1 MTAKSELLQ
10 VLQDSSLSKTAMC
23 SDAHAIAR
31 AHKMSTDYICKCHS
45 QAFGE
50 VMKKPES
57 VEAAV
62 RILVDRAFSGLHNEG
77 LEESYDGAVSSNH
90 SSEGGRDD
98 VDQGDADSDDDGAHT
113 GTTAVSTCT
122 CTSKTDFDELSTML
136 RTLVKSFDEERTAA
150 LDREKRLHTQIQEL
164 TREIKQLSTDLND
177 AKIQSALKEDR
188 LTKQLNDMKSRISS
202 PYSNKAI
209 KTAGNLS
216 QNVASSSALK
226 SFSGIVDNN
235 KPLGSSK
242 TYENR
247 QDTTKNHEGL
257 SSAS

>member
-10 VLQDSSLSKTAMC
+10 VLQDSSLSKTTMC

-31 AHKMSTDYICKCHS
+31 AHKMSMDYICKCHS

-77 LEESYDGAVSSNH
+77 LEEPNDGAVSSNH

-98 VDQGDADSDDDGAHT
+98 VDQGDADSNDDGAHT

-136 RTLVKSFDEERTAA
+136 RTLVKSFDEE
-150 LDREKRLHTQIQEL
+150 
-164 TREIKQLSTDLND
+164 
-177 AKIQSALKEDR
+177 
-188 LTKQLNDMKSRISS
+188 
-202 PYSNKAI
+202 
-209 KTAGNLS
+209 
-216 QNVASSSALK
+216 
-226 SFSGIVDNN
+226 
-235 KPLGSSK
+235 
-242 TYENR
+242 
-247 QDTTKNHEGL
+247 
-257 SSAS
+257 